1 MSRLIQMLLT
11 RPLGGLALCLCLAG
25 LGMVASQGIKLSMYT
40 SRSYPVINVT
50 TRLSGTGPREV
61 EVKITRP
68 VEEAMRGV
76 IGLRKVYSTSKPGR
90 SQVTLELRTNTDVSA
105 AAQQV
110 RSRLRRLRP
119 ELPRDAR
126 PPVIGLYNPAQ
137 RPVAVL
143 GVSGGGSLGK
153 AGEWARRV
161 LKPELRKID
170 GVAGVEVGGAPDPE
184 ILVECDP
191 FRLRALGLTVQE
203 VARALSLSSKNQPG
217 GHFDSGPLRLPIRT
231 AGRVTNAKE
240 VAALPITVGRHGA
253 VVTLGQVARIED
265 TFKKPRELN
274 SLNGKPV
281 VTLALHQT
289 WGGDLGGLWK
299 RVQKVLQERDPSK
312 DGYSVQVVYSQAQS
326 LDKALGRLEWVALI
340 AAGAAALVLFLF
352 LRSLAS
358 TLVALAA
365 LPFSLLVALLLL
377 RLMGLSLDLMALS
390 GLALALG
397 ILVDNAVVVIEAVHH
412 HWQKGDSRREGLVDG
427 VSEVAGPIAFS
438 TLTTVAA
445 FLPLIAVSD
454 RVRLTLGG
462 FFWGMALSL
471 CASLVAALVL
481 VPVLMHYFGHMPGKR
496 RQGFRP
502 PKAYRALLDGM
513 AKRRLWL
520 AVGGLAFLACG
531 FWLSLGLPFQSGGV
545 LSTKGFNIILVTPP
559 GTPKEITAQPVN
571 RLYRGISGLPEI
583 DRVHTRVWGNQGR
596 LTVTLQPGSSEK
608 AVEKKIRAALPVK
621 KGIQFHILPLG
632 GSSSEGGTSLTLN
645 LFGQSIKGLFE
656 YQRDIKALLATVP
669 GMGDMV
675 LKMGSPSPEME
686 LALKH
691 RLLGSYGIS
700 ARQVAGEV
708 RSSLDG
714 PVAFTLVKGDQE
726 VEVRVRARPLQGEGP
741 GSLDRIFIEAPDRGP
756 IPLTELVTPR
766 LLSSPAE
773 LFREDF
779 KRVVRLT
786 LVMRTDDALGAA
798 KDVRQALAVLKHR
811 QGYSWSM
818 DDSVERVTAVR
829 REMLTGAALALIL
842 VYLIMVAASESLAG
856 PVVVM
861 TAAPFAVAGAVM
873 GLKAMGLAV
882 TMPVYLGA
890 VILAGML
897 VNTGLV
903 MIDAMTRSLKSGNSP
918 REAAR
923 EGALRRFRPVMMST
937 LSTTAG
943 ALPLFLDHGTG
954 SSAWAPLALTLA
966 SGLIVSALFALLL
979 TPALFPL
986 AARLDARLKGKAGI
1000 RDDGGQAAPT
1010 PLDTPPATR
1019 Q

>member
-1 MSRLIQMLLT
+1 MARLIQALLA

-25 LGMVASQGIKLSMYT
+25 LGLVAAQSIKLAMYT
-40 SRSYPVINVT
+40 SRSYPVINIS

-76 IGLRKVYSTSKPGR
+76 MGLRKVYSTSKPGR

-110 RSRLRRLRP
+110 RARLRRLRP
-119 ELPRDAR
+119 ELPPDAR

-143 GVSGGGSLGK
+143 GVSGGPSLGK

-184 ILVECDP
+184 ILVDCDP
-191 FRLRALGLTVQE
+191 LRLRALGLTVQE
-203 VARALSLSSKNQPG
+203 VARSLSLSSRNQPG

-231 AGRVTNAKE
+231 AGRVANAGE
-240 VAALPITVGRHGA
+240 VASLPITAGRHES
-253 VVTLGQVARIED
+253 VVTLGQVAQISD
-265 TFKKPRELN
+265 TFKKPTELN

-299 RVQKVLQERDPSK
+299 RVQKVIKERDPAR
-312 DGYSVQVVYSQAQS
+312 DGYTVQVVYSQAQS

-340 AAGAAALVLFLF
+340 AAAAAAIVLFLF
-352 LRSLAS
+352 LRTISS
-358 TLVALAA
+358 TLVAMAA
-365 LPFSLLVALLLL
+365 LPFSLLLALLLL

-412 HWQKGDSRREGLVDG
+412 HWQKGASRREGLVQG
-427 VSEVAGPIAFS
+427 VGEVAGPIAFS

-462 FFWGMALSL
+462 FFWGMSLSL

-481 VPVLMHYFGHMPGKR
+481 VPILLHYFGRMPAKGA
-496 RQGFRP
+496 QGFRP
-502 PKAYRALLDGM
+502 PRAYRAILEGM
-513 AKRRLWL
+513 GKRRIWFILAGAAFL
-520 AVGGLAFLACG
+520 AVG
-531 FWLSLGLPFQSGGV
+531 FWMSAGLPFQSGGV
-545 LSTKGFNIILVTPP
+545 LSTKGFNVVLVTPP
-559 GTPKEITAQPVN
+559 GTPKETTSLPVEK
-571 RLYRGISGLPEI
+571 LYRAISGLPEI

-596 LTVTLQPGSSEK
+596 LTVTLHPGASEA
-608 AVEKKIRAALPVK
+608 AVEKKIRAALPDRR
-621 KGIQFHILPLG
+621 GIQFHVLPLG
-632 GSSSEGGTSLTLN
+632 ASSSSGGTSLTLN
-645 LFGQSIKGLFE
+645 LFGQSVNGLFQ
-656 YQRDIKALLATVP
+656 YQKDIKELLAKVP

-691 RLLGSYGIS
+691 RLLGAYGLS

-726 VEVRVRARPLQGEGP
+726 VEVRVRARPLEGEGP
-741 GSLDRIFIEAPDRGP
+741 GSLDRIFIEAPGRGP
-756 IPLTELVTPR
+756 IPLKELVTPR
-766 LLSSPAE
+766 ILSSPAE

-786 LVMRTDDALGAA
+786 LVLHREDSITAARDVQKALDGLGP
-798 KDVRQALAVLKHR
+798 RP
-811 QGYSWSM
+811 GYSWAM
-818 DDSVERVTAVR
+818 DDSVERVTTVR
-829 REMLTGAALALIL
+829 REMFTGAVLALIL

-861 TAAPFAVAGAVM
+861 TAAPFAAAGAVM
-873 GLKAMGLAV
+873 GLKAAGIAV

-903 MIDAMTRSLKSGNSP
+903 MIDAMTRSLKSGLTP

-943 ALPLFLDHGTG
+943 ALPLFLDQGTG

-986 AARLDARLKGKAGI
+986 AARLDAKLRGI
-1000 RDDGGQAAPT
+1000 TGGE
-1010 PLDTPPATR
+1010 DTPGRARAVPPAPPAAKT
-1019 Q
+1019 